1 MLVLGI
7 ESSCDETALALVDDS
22 GVKASVISSQADIH
36 ALFGGV
42 VPELASREHARL
54 IGPLLDSLLA
64 KADLGPDPWKSI
76 DRIAVTRGPAR
87 SQQKIAVRPPPI
99 CRWPVGLGAKRVT
112 IFFIANT

>member
-7 ESSCDETALALVDDS
+7 ESSCDETALALVDDN
-22 GVKASVISSQADIH
+22 GVRSSVISSQADIH

-64 KADLGPDPWKSI
+64 QADLGPDPWAKI
-76 DRIAVTRGPAR
+76 DRIAVTRGP
-87 SQQKIAVRPPPI
+87 
-99 CRWPVGLGAKRVT
+99 GLMPK
-112 IFFIANT
+112 